1 VSGSENPATSAEE
14 QAAQRLAE
22 KWELEFRESS
32 AVAVDPRAL
41 SVLPGPNCRELRAVP
56 LGLSGGNAVIGIAD
70 PSDERFDAIRSHT
83 GTDTRF
89 VVITERTLEALLHS
103 RMFAG
108 RSAGAHGG
116 GASEPAVA
124 GDELDL
130 DAATAEL
137 ERLDLELG
145 IDMRPEAAA
154 AGPPAAPAPE
164 IVHVPTPVV
173 VDESIVSAIVEA
185 LESRLASLPA
195 PAPIVYEGGSG
206 DGSAPELLAQI
217 DASMATLATLRSSL
231 DAMNA
236 ELEEARKSLRETKE
250 QLSVAHAE
258 SDQYQHR
265 VKALETEVAESRGLL
280 GEARTRLQD
289 AFEALG
295 GATRVDTE
303 TDAY

>member
-1 VSGSENPATSAEE
+1 MSGSENSANSPEE

-22 KWELEFRESS
+22 EWQLEFRESS

-41 SVLPGPNCRELRAVP
+41 AVLPGPDCRELRAVP
-56 LGLSGGNAVIGIAD
+56 LGLVGGNAVIGIAD
-70 PSDERFDAIRSHT
+70 PGDERFEAIRAHT
-83 GTDTRF
+83 GPETRF
-89 VVITERTLEALLHS
+89 VVITERTLDALLHS
-103 RMFAG
+103 RMFGG
-108 RSAGAHGG
+108 RSSSDAG
-116 GASEPAVA
+116 GASGPPAA
-124 GDELDL
+124 GEDLDL
-130 DAATAEL
+130 DAAAAEL
-137 ERLDLELG
+137 DRLDRELG
-145 IDMRPEAAA
+145 LDVTP
-154 AGPPAAPAPE
+154 GAAPAPAAPQ
-164 IVHVPTPVV
+164 VVPVPTSVV

-195 PAPIVYEGGSG
+195 PAPIVYEGASG

-236 ELEEARKSLRETKE
+236 ELEETRRSLRETKE

-258 SDQYQHR
+258 TDQYQHR
-265 VKALETEVAESRGLL
+265 VQALEKEVAESRGLL

-295 GATRVDTE
+295 GAMRVDTE
-303 TDAY
+303 TDAF